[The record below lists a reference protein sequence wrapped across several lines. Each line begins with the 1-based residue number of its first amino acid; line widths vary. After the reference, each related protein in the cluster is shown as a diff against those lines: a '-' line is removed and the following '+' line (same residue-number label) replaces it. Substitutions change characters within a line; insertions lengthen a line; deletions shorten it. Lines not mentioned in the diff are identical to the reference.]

1 MSMSDRLAKLRD
13 RKLCEPLLVVAM
25 YVGLAVWSTWPMAQQ
40 ATSSLPRG
48 ASPGAA
54 VPLFNLWTLWWNS
67 AWFNSVDHGPVEAGY
82 WNAPIFHPSE
92 NSFAY
97 SEPQPTSIVVAPVI
111 WLTGSSVLA
120 YNLFLL
126 LSLVLNGVLAWRLL
140 KFLRVH
146 RFVAAGGGAAMLLL
160 PIVHYQRDV
169 LQLIPVWGILWTWL
183 ALAKF
188 GREASWQRGTEA
200 GAAFAITFLMCGH
213 HGLFLSVLLAGAA
226 WILPRHWRSRKT
238 WAGILAGVAIA
249 AVLAGPVIFKLK
261 TSLSDSYFNRKPRT
275 VARLS
280 AKPFDYTATYGGQL
294 IRLGSKVEKRRRLSP
309 GTLKYALALIGIG
322 FGLARRRWRRWTLF
336 LMATGGL
343 AFALSLGANLNIFGW
358 KVWET
363 LTESVSGFS
372 QVRSVFRFAWFVQ
385 IAVVLLAAQGLHW
398 LVVLGNLLH
407 RHRDSERVQAL
418 RANLEFLARMVL
430 RGKERRRFERRSRLG
445 TRGTLF
451 CLGALLIIE
460 TLPKRVE
467 LAATPDLE
475 KNTGWL
481 EFVRDETQ
489 PGKAILCVPM
499 AASNKVSDFEVT
511 TRWMFFQT
519 AHGKAM
525 INGYSGFFPRHSFDK
540 RRAGWRG
547 VLTDETLVLLARQD
561 VDLIV
566 ADRRKFPRTDFDLA
580 SLETPGVVRVFE
592 DPQAEID
599 VYRIVTE

>member
-1 MSMSDRLAKLRD
+1 MSDRFAKLRS
-13 RKLCEPLLVVAM
+13 RRICEPLLVVSL
-25 YVGLAVWSTWPMAQQ
+25 YVGLAVWSTWPVAQQ
-40 ATSSLPRG
+40 AASALPRG

-67 AWFNSVDHGPVEAGY
+67 AWFCSSDHGPVEASY
-82 WNAPIFHPSE
+82 WNAPIFHPGE
-92 NSFAY
+92 NTFAY
-97 SEPQPTSIVVAPVI
+97 SEPQPTSVIVAPVI

-140 KFLRVH
+140 KFQRVH
-146 RFVAAGGGAAMLLL
+146 RFVAVGGGAAMLLL

-188 GREASWQRGTEA
+188 GRDATWWRGGEV
-200 GAAFAITFLMCGH
+200 GAAFAISFLMCGH

-226 WILPRHWRSRKT
+226 WIIPRHWRSRKT
-238 WAGILAGVAIA
+238 WVGILAGVVVST
-249 AVLAGPVIFKLK
+249 VLAGPVMIKLK
-261 TSLSDSYFNRKPRT
+261 ASLSDSYFNRKPKT

-280 AKPFDYTATYGGQL
+280 AKPLDYTATHARQL
-294 IRLGSKVEKRRRLSP
+294 VHLGPKLEKRRRLSP

-336 LMATGGL
+336 LIVTGCL
-343 AFALSLGANLNIFGW
+343 AFALSLGANLNLFGW

-363 LTESVSGFS
+363 LTEFVPGFS

-385 IAVVLLAAQGLHW
+385 MTAILLAAQGLHW
-398 LVVLGNLLH
+398 LVVMGNLLH
-407 RHRDSERVQAL
+407 RHRDSDRVKAL
-418 RANLEFLARMVL
+418 RANLEFLARLFL
-430 RGKERRRFERRSRLG
+430 RGRDRRKIERRSYIGIRA
-445 TRGTLF
+445 TLF

-475 KNTGWL
+475 NHSGWL
-481 EFVRDETQ
+481 EFLRDETQ
-489 PGKAILCVPM
+489 SGKVILCLPM
-499 AASNKVSDFEVT
+499 AASNNVSDFEVT

-519 AHGKAM
+519 AHGKAI
-525 INGYSGFFPRHSFDK
+525 INGYSGFFPKHYFEN
-540 RRAGWRG
+540 RRAVWSGA
-547 VLTDETLVLLARQD
+547 LTGETLILLAEQD

-566 ADRRKFPRTDFDLA
+566 ADRRTCPRSDFERAL
-580 SLETPGVVRVFE
+580 LETPGVVRVFE
-592 DPQAEID
+592 DPQVEID

>member
-1 MSMSDRLAKLRD
+1 MSMRDRLAKLRS
-13 RKLCEPLLVVAM
+13 RILREPLLVVAL
-25 YVGLAVWSTWPMAQQ
+25 YVGLAVWSTWPVAQQ
-40 ATSSLPRG
+40 ATSALPRG

-54 VPLFNLWTLWWNS
+54 VPQFNLWTVWWNS
-67 AWFNSVDHGPVEAGY
+67 AWFSSVDHGSVEAGY
-82 WNAPIFHPSE
+82 WNAPIFHPGE
-92 NSFAY
+92 NTFAY
-97 SEPQPTSIVVAPVI
+97 SEPQPTSIIVAPVI
-111 WLTGSSVLA
+111 WLTGLSVLA

-146 RFVAAGGGAAMLLL
+146 RFVAAGGGAAMILL

-188 GREASWQRGTEA
+188 GRDANWRRGGEA

-226 WILPRHWRSRKT
+226 WILPRHWHSRKT
-238 WAGILAGVAIA
+238 WTGILSGAAVA
-249 AVLAGPVIFKLK
+249 AVLAGPVVFKLK
-261 TSLSDSYFNRKPRT
+261 TSLSDSYFNRRPKT
-275 VARLS
+275 VAKLS
-280 AKPFDYTATYGGQL
+280 AKPLDYTATHARQL
-294 IRLGSKVEKRRRLSP
+294 VQLGPKLEKRRRLSP
-309 GTLKYALALIGIG
+309 GTLKYALALVGIG

-336 LMATGGL
+336 LIATGSL

-358 KVWET
+358 KVWKT
-363 LTESVSGFS
+363 LTEFIPGFS

-385 IAVVLLAAQGLHW
+385 MAVILLAAQGLHW
-398 LVVLGNLLH
+398 LVVVGNLLH
-407 RHRDSERVQAL
+407 RHRDSDRVKVL
-418 RANLEFLARMVL
+418 RANLEFLARIIL
-430 RGKERRRFERRSRLG
+430 RGRDRRKFERRSHIGIRA
-445 TRGTLF
+445 TLF
-451 CLGALLIIE
+451 CLGALLILE

-475 KNTGWL
+475 KNAGWI
-481 EFVRDETQ
+481 EFVRNETQ
-489 PGKAILCVPM
+489 PGKAILCLPM

-519 AHGKAM
+519 SHRKAM
-525 INGYSGFFPRHSFDK
+525 INGYSGFFPKHYFEN
-540 RRAGWRG
+540 RRAVWSG
-547 VLTDETLVLLARQD
+547 VLTGETLDSLVEQD

-566 ADRRKFPRTDFDLA
+566 ADRRQFPRADFDPA

-592 DPQAEID
+592 DPQVEID

>member
-1 MSMSDRLAKLRD
+1 
-13 RKLCEPLLVVAM
+13 
-25 YVGLAVWSTWPMAQQ
+25 MA
-40 ATSSLPRG
+40 
-48 ASPGAA
+48 
-54 VPLFNLWTLWWNS
+54 N
-67 AWFNSVDHGPVEAGY
+67 
-82 WNAPIFHPSE
+82 
-92 NSFAY
+92 
-97 SEPQPTSIVVAPVI
+97 
-111 WLTGSSVLA
+111 
-120 YNLFLL
+120 
-126 LSLVLNGVLAWRLL
+126 
-140 KFLRVH
+140 
-146 RFVAAGGGAAMLLL
+146 
-160 PIVHYQRDV
+160 
-169 LQLIPVWGILWTWL
+169 
-183 ALAKF
+183 F
-188 GREASWQRGTEA
+188 GREATWQRGTEA

-213 HGLFLSVLLAGAA
+213 HGLFLSVLLAGTA

-238 WAGILAGVAIA
+238 WAGVLAGVAIA
-249 AVLAGPVIFKLK
+249 AVLAGPMIFKLK

-280 AKPFDYTATYGGQL
+280 AKSLDYTATHARQL
-294 IRLGSKVEKRRRLSP
+294 VRLGPKMEKRRRLSP

-322 FGLARRRWRRWTLF
+322 FGLARKRWRRWTLF
-336 LMATGGL
+336 LLATGGL
-343 AFALSLGANLNIFGW
+343 AFALSLGANLNIFDW

-363 LTESVSGFS
+363 LTESVPGFS

-385 IAVVLLAAQGLHW
+385 MAVVLLAAQGLHW

-418 RANLEFLARMVL
+418 RANLEFLTRMIL
-430 RGKERRRFERRSRLG
+430 RGKDRRKFERRSHIG
-445 TRGTLF
+445 IRGTLI
-451 CLGALLIIE
+451 CLGALLILE

-467 LAATPDLE
+467 MATTPDLE

-489 PGKAILCVPM
+489 PGKVILCVPM
-499 AASNKVSDFEVT
+499 AASNKVTDFEVT

-519 AHGKAM
+519 VHRKAM
-525 INGYSGFFPRHSFDK
+525 INGYSGFFPKHYFDN
-540 RRAGWRG
+540 RRAVRNNM
-547 VLTDETLVLLARQD
+547 LTAETLFSLAEQD